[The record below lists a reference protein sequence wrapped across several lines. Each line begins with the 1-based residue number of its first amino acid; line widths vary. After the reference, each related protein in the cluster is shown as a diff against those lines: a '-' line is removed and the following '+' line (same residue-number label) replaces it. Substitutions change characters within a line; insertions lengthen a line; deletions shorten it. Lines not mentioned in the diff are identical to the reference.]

1 MGNRSFALYLAALA
15 AGLSCAASPAWAD
28 TIAEVDS
35 LARTT
40 TSPSAG
46 MALARRQIESG
57 DLLEAL
63 ATLERMLI
71 SHPDMQQALLLHAS
85 LLCRLDDRSGSMI
98 EFDQLRRRGIPDAV
112 WNEATAPCNTNTST
126 SRTRVYGHD

>member
-1 MGNRSFALYLAALA
+1 MGNRSFALYFSAIA
-15 AGLSCAASPAWAD
+15 AGLSFVAASARAD

-46 MALARRQIESG
+46 MALARRQIDAG

-63 ATLERMLI
+63 ATLERILI
-71 SHPDMQQALLLHAS
+71 SQQDKQQALLLHAS
-85 LLCRLDDRSGSMI
+85 LLCRLDDRPGAMI
-98 EFDQLRRRGIPDAV
+98 EFDQLRRRGIPDAL
-112 WNEATAPCNTNTST
+112 WNEAFAPCNTSP
-126 SRTRVYGHD
+126 SRTRRQGHD

>member
-1 MGNRSFALYLAALA
+1 MGNRSFALYFSAIA
-15 AGLSCAASPAWAD
+15 AGLSFVAASARAD

-46 MALARRQIESG
+46 MALARRKIDAG

-63 ATLERMLI
+63 ATLERILI
-71 SHPDMQQALLLHAS
+71 SQQDKQQALLLHAS
-85 LLCRLDDRSGSMI
+85 LLCRLDDRPGAMI

-112 WNEATAPCNTNTST
+112 WNEATAPCNTKTSA
-126 SRTRVYGHD
+126 SRTRG